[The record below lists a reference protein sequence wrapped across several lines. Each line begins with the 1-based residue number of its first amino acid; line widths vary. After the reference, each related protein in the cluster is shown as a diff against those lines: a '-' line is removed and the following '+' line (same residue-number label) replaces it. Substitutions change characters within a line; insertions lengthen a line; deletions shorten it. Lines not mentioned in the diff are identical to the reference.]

1 MAQGSYFKMGLVKS
15 NLIFFMYSLSE
26 QLRTRAKAY
35 FSRKFKREVQ
45 DDEAEQYLLSLAH
58 LYDLF
63 ITKE

>member
-1 MAQGSYFKMGLVKS
+1 
-15 NLIFFMYSLSE
+15 MYSLSE

-35 FSRKFKREVQ
+35 FSRKFGRVVNDE
-45 DDEAEQYLLSLAH
+45 EAEQHLLNIAH

>member
-1 MAQGSYFKMGLVKS
+1 MKITVFL
-15 NLIFFMYSLSE
+15 LIQPISMYSLSE
-26 QLRTRAKAY
+26 QLRTRAKVY
-35 FSRKFKREVQ
+35 FSRKFGREVK

>member
-1 MAQGSYFKMGLVKS
+1 MKITVFL
-15 NLIFFMYSLSE
+15 LIQPISMYSLSE

-35 FSRKFKREVQ
+35 FSRKFRREVK

>member
-1 MAQGSYFKMGLVKS
+1 
-15 NLIFFMYSLSE
+15 MYSLSE
-26 QLRTRAKAY
+26 QLRTRAKIY
-35 FSRKFKREVQ
+35 FSRKFGREVK

>member
-26 QLRTRAKAY
+26 QLRTRAKLY
-35 FSRKFKREVQ
+35 FSRKFGREVK

-63 ITKE
+63 ITKA